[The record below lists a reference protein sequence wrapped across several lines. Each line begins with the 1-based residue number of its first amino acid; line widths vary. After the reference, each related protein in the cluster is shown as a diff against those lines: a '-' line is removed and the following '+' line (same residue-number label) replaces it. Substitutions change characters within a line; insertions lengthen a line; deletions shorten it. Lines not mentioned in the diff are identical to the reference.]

1 MELRSII
8 PCVTKEAPVEEAK
21 FYNDTG
27 ADAVAFFDSKA
38 SREGLEQNIPIIR
51 EIARAIDIP
60 IIACG
65 GVRRLEDVKKLLYA
79 GASKVC
85 MKSAPLEDIGIVRE
99 DYERFLRLV
108 PKILPEHLELR
119 SYRDKSDHHYYFSRI
134 VDTRYEMNRNGSIVS
149 RKENLWV
156 DIFPLDG
163 MPNNWLVRKIHM
175 LELLWLRLRYHV
187 ACFDKVNL
195 NRPNRPL
202 SERIVIAL
210 VKDLGISGH
219 KNYKKWLIK
228 LDCVLRR
235 YKVQDTNWIVNFM
248 GQYKFKEMFPKSYY
262 GKGKL
267 YQFEDMQL
275 MGPEDADKVLTQ
287 MYGDYMKEPEDCDK
301 NVHDA
306 QLVEQQA

>member
-1 MELRSII
+1 MGL
-8 PCVTKEAPVEEAK
+8 
-21 FYNDTG
+21 
-27 ADAVAFFDSKA
+27 DSKTGQPVPLSKA
-38 SREGLEQNIPIIR
+38 QVPILKIFKEIKPALEANSIPYYLLGGTLLGAVR
-51 EIARAIDIP
+51 HKGFSPWDDDI
-60 IIACG
+60 
-65 GVRRLEDVKKLLYA
+65 
-79 GASKVC
+79 
-85 MKSAPLEDIGIVRE
+85 DIGIVRE

-134 VDTRYEMNRNGSIVS
+134 VDTRYEMNRNGSLVS

-163 MPNNWLVRKIHM
+163 MPNNWFVRKIHM
-175 LELLWLRLRYHV
+175 LKLLWLRLRYHV

-210 VKDLGISGH
+210 VKDLGVSGH

-228 LDCVLRR
+228 LDLVLRR
-235 YKVQDTNWIVNFM
+235 YKVQDSNWIVNFM

-275 MGPEDADKVLTQ
+275 MGPEGNRYVKIRW
-287 MYGDYMKEPEDCDK
+287 
-301 NVHDA
+301 HDI
-306 QLVEQQA
+306 